1 MTKFAGNAMNT
12 IPSTFNHNQVSTTII
27 GGLLNP
33 NPTAL
38 NISVIL
44 LNSGNSHLRQ
54 QIFENLIICNFSSI
68 ISVERNT
75 KNVGID
81 ELSKKYPF
89 VKFILPQEPA
99 TDGEIINIAMSEI
112 SSDYVLVI
120 RDNVYIPSGIILSHL
135 AERLTKSNIYCVVP
149 RLTDKN
155 KNSLACSYAPSAEHS
170 KFVVY
175 SSTLATDSSSTLY
188 PFDYIA
194 LYNRKKFIQL
204 EGFDSSITSPYWQN
218 LDLSLRAWLW
228 GEEIKLTTLLQFS
241 YIDEPEIEDKTYN
254 LDYLKFYLKNQLPKY
269 KNDRAVLKKSH
280 FLIFLF
286 NSSCGFF
293 EAKRQFKTAQKWVE
307 KNKYR
312 FKCDLQTLISNW
324 RSNSK

>member
-1 MTKFAGNAMNT
+1 M
-12 IPSTFNHNQVSTTII
+12 
-27 GGLLNP
+27 
-33 NPTAL
+33 
-38 NISVIL
+38 
-44 LNSGNSHLRQ
+44 
-54 QIFENLIICNFSSI
+54 
-68 ISVERNT
+68 
-75 KNVGID
+75 
-81 ELSKKYPF
+81 
-89 VKFILPQEPA
+89 
-99 TDGEIINIAMSEI
+99 
-112 SSDYVLVI
+112 
-120 RDNVYIPSGIILSHL
+120 
-135 AERLTKSNIYCVVP
+135 
-149 RLTDKN
+149 
-155 KNSLACSYAPSAEHS
+155 
-170 KFVVY
+170 
-175 SSTLATDSSSTLY
+175 
-188 PFDYIA
+188 
-194 LYNRKKFIQL
+194 

-312 FKCDLQTLISNW
+312 QIIINYSYGVITMTKRNLLFIDDWKDYNKKGYDFVLQKYSAFGLLSYYW
-324 RSNSK
+324 RLKKRLKLNYRKVIK